1 MTRMR
6 IVVKTERLTLLTTP
20 EFKALLTAEAAT
32 AGISVAEL
40 VRRRCQPE
48 VGEDEALL
56 AASARELR
64 RALGKARASIGSGLK
79 EAEAAICELRLR
91 RIARASR
98 L

>member
-1 MTRMR
+1 MPIM
-6 IVVKTERLTLLTTP
+6 VKTERLTLLTTP
-20 EFKALLTAEAAT
+20 EFKALLAAEAAS

-48 VGEDEALL
+48 AGADEALL

-64 RALGKARASIGSGLK
+64 CALGEARASVGSGIK
-79 EAEAAICELRLR
+79 EAEAAVCELRLR
-91 RIARASR
+91 RTARASR